1 MQIKNIFARGN
12 AHNLFF
18 FKKVWLLQIKAVL
31 LQYASQS
38 SLTAQPAAH
47 YRHTRRETDKSEFN

>member
-12 AHNLFF
+12 TPNLFF

-31 LQYASQS
+31 LQYASLP